1 MYKRQVW
8 NDLGLT
14 EFEKE
19 WVHNVSSNDV
29 KIFNENILDNIDRVS
44 EIKIFGGEPV
54 LLDRMWE
61 FLDKVEDDDAKQ
73 IDIVMSTN
81 LTQIKHKDWSLL
93 DIDKK
98 FKSLKLMV
106 SCDHYGE
113 QLEFI
118 RYPIDV
124 KQFEQNLQIMK
135 DYIIFIAC
143 TVSVLNVFDLKKI
156 EEYYK
161 DFAVSFEPVY
171 SPKSLSIKNIPNKE
185 ILRIKV
191 LGKKIVNG
199 EMHIL
204 ESNFDYVFSVL
215 NGKIDEGTIKN
226 LFTTIRN
233 DDKKID
239 ISFKIPDKVLTGSK
253 YDIDIIINKPL
264 EEVIIAGAIKPH
276 QVNSFFEQEILLEP
290 LASGGI
296 FKMTRAPSK
305 PGIQIWSGIIAHP
318 EGMITF
324 TKSIDIVDKI

>member
-1 MYKRQVW
+1 MINMLNLNLLRNIGFPLYLFIYLILPYSAITQTLKVDFIRNLEISLNKR
-8 NDLGLT
+8 D
-14 EFEKE
+14 
-19 WVHNVSSNDV
+19 
-29 KIFNENILDNIDRVS
+29 
-44 EIKIFGGEPV
+44 
-54 LLDRMWE
+54 
-61 FLDKVEDDDAKQ
+61 
-73 IDIVMSTN
+73 
-81 LTQIKHKDWSLL
+81 
-93 DIDKK
+93 
-98 FKSLKLMV
+98 
-106 SCDHYGE
+106 
-113 QLEFI
+113 LEFI
-118 RYPIDV
+118 RKNFRNDENKNIP
-124 KQFEQNLQIMK
+124 KQFSK
-135 DYIIFIAC
+135 IINDFPDSKWKIKR
-143 TVSVLNVFDLKKI
+143 LK
-156 EEYYK
+156 
-161 DFAVSFEPVY
+161 S
-171 SPKSLSIKNIPNKE
+171 NIPNKE

-199 EMHIL
+199 EIHIL

-226 LFTTIRN
+226 SFTTIRN

-253 YDIDIIINKPL
+253 YDIDIIVNKPL

-324 TKSIDIVDKI
+324 TKSIDIVDEI